1 VEAIRRRL
9 HRMKI
14 GFLFNHDQVH
24 QVAHSLPIALALARA
39 EAGAEIVVATTNP
52 RLSAE
57 VVRLGQ
63 GLIGARIKL
72 VELGLRR
79 RVSRVARG
87 VLEAAL
93 PAAKLLVYGDNLD
106 FFRSLDVLVVAEK
119 TSLILKTRYGL
130 KSLKIVHTRHGA
142 GDRAIGFDKAS
153 AGFDHVLVS
162 GRKIRDRLVADAG
175 VDPETI
181 SVVGYPKFDVVAG
194 KGATHALIDDGRP
207 VVLYNPH
214 VSPHL
219 SSWYAMGRQVLDW
232 FVEHEDHHLIFAPHV
247 MLFERRFVLS
257 IDKLRLVRPGRID
270 ERYLRAP
277 NIHIDLGSRASTT
290 MAYTNR
296 ADIYLGD
303 ASSQIYEFLREPR
316 PCVFLNPHRLA
327 WRDDVNFA
335 HWRAGEVIEGVGE
348 LGPALDR
355 ARAQHATRYRSIQ
368 KELFDASFDLTDEP
382 SSVRAARAV
391 ARFAG
396 LSLQERQRPRKRRPQ
411 LADG

>member
-1 VEAIRRRL
+1 MR
-9 HRMKI
+9 I

-24 QVAHSLPIALALARA
+24 QVAHSLPIALALAR
-39 EAGAEIVVATTNP
+39 GGVDAEIVVATTNR

-57 VVRLGQ
+57 VIRLGE
-63 GLIGARIKL
+63 GLIGPIIRL
-72 VELGLRR
+72 VELDLKRR
-79 RVSRVARG
+79 TSRLAKG
-87 VLEAAL
+87 ALEAIL

-119 TSLILKTRYGL
+119 TSLILKTRHGL
-130 KSLKIVHTRHGA
+130 TDLKIVHTRHGA

-162 GRKIRDRLVADAG
+162 GPKIRDRLVAEAG
-175 VDPETI
+175 VDPDSI
-181 SVVGYPKFDVVAG
+181 SIVGYPKFDLAAG
-194 KGATHALIDDGRP
+194 ARRLHPLIEDGRP

-232 FVEHEDHHLIFAPHV
+232 FVEHDDHHLIFAPHV
-247 MLFERRFVLS
+247 MLFERPFVLTV
-257 IDKLRLVRPGRID
+257 DKLRVDRPGRIE

-303 ASSQIYEFLREPR
+303 ASSQVYEFLLRPR
-316 PCVFLNPHRLA
+316 PCVFLNPKRLA
-327 WRDDVNFA
+327 WRGDANFA
-335 HWRAGEVIEGVGE
+335 HWRAGAVIETVAE
-348 LGPALDR
+348 LGLALEE
-355 ARAQHATRYRSIQ
+355 ARTEHTASYHAVQ
-368 KELFDASFDLTDEP
+368 AAMFDASFDLTEEA
-382 SSVRAARAV
+382 SSTRAARAV
-391 ARFAG
+391 ARFAN
-396 LSLQERQRPRKRRPQ
+396 LAAPALDARPQ
-411 LADG
+411 DGPRVAHG